1 LYQGYHLSHALL
13 GFLETATE
21 VGVFDGQ
28 YLQTVN
34 DGIVMTQIQEIGIR
48 ICTFRVFWLVRICCM

>member
-21 VGVFDGQ
+21 VGVLDGQ

-34 DGIVMTQIQEIGIR
+34 DGIVMTQIQEIGMR
-48 ICTFRVFWLVRICCM
+48 VYTFRVSWLLRICRM